1 MPNIDQAEGTNWLA
15 ASLAKATYTA
25 TVSPVR
31 GRLMSANGTW
41 TANGT
46 ELTNAG
52 GSAYA
57 SVDVTSKLGTVAA
70 SAVTNTSDITWTNL
84 PASTV
89 VGLELWDSAGTP
101 KRKWFGAL
109 SASKTVALGDSLTIA
124 ASALNISV
132 A

>member
-1 MPNIDQAEGTNWLA
+1 MPNIDQGEATVWLA

-41 TANGT
+41 TTNGT
-46 ELTNAG
+46 ELVNAG

-57 SVDVTSKLGTVAA
+57 SVDVTSKLGTAA
-70 SAVTNTSDITWTNL
+70 AAAITNTADITWTNL
-84 PASTV
+84 PAATV

-109 SASKTVALGDSLTIA
+109 SASKTVALGDSLTLA